1 MAENG
6 GISKKPRLGSGP
18 GQEANITHPSGQERL
33 NAGDNPAP
41 GRPAEPQNDVR
52 RYSRTFIHYVEIGDD
67 GGDDTFT
74 SDAYEEGDEAVE
86 LTFEWAWKNIEYWRL
101 NASMTKA
108 DIQAAFIGTK
118 RWRMKEMGF
127 EISNIIPTTE
137 ELGTVGGAVTETL
150 TFNQRPYMFTYID
163 DKYALF
169 QNSQNSKQGADIGPN
184 RNFVTNL
191 PTTRAEGNLN
201 RVKDYRTVSTP
212 WWERN
217 RPDNTIPAED
227 TQSGDAE
234 EFMSAFNT
242 DGWSAL
248 HTGETWGFTWVQSSK
263 LWFPAMEYSM
273 MRTVKIGNEDPLNI
287 QSMVGEVGP
296 WNQGQSTN
304 EWIPTNTGEWPAS
317 VEGAMKNPFTGDFT
331 QTSKMVTTMLPF
343 HSNSPP
349 PIACIRSPKL
359 LKSND
364 SPMKLT
370 FQITCTYHCVIEL
383 ERYDGGPQNAGF
395 MPNVRYTEFKNAGSN
410 REVGIQGAYPSKM
423 TSLNSWP
430 YNQRVYQGT
439 HSEFPRPLTK

>member
-1 MAENG
+1 MVHYKLGTPCAWLKQCTKNLNPNIWTELFKEKIVEETSNKSVLEMLDFLDQKTPGPSMPRKGLENAPRG
-6 GISKKPRLGSGP
+6 KKR
-18 GQEANITHPSGQERL
+18 
-33 NAGDNPAP
+33 PAP
-41 GRPAEPQNDVR
+41 KERDESVKKVLFEETCEGCEKGWGGQHAHSCCN
-52 RYSRTFIHYVEIGDD
+52 YGDL
-67 GGDDTFT
+67 
-74 SDAYEEGDEAVE
+74 GDEFDEEMVAEVE
-86 LTFEWAWKNIEYWRL
+86 
-101 NASMTKA
+101 
-108 DIQAAFIGTK
+108 
-118 RWRMKEMGF
+118 
-127 EISNIIPTTE
+127 IPTTS
-137 ELGTVGGAVTETL
+137 VGQKE
-150 TFNQRPYMFTYID
+150 
-163 DKYALF
+163 
-169 QNSQNSKQGADIGPN
+169 
-184 RNFVTNL
+184 
-191 PTTRAEGNLN
+191 
-201 RVKDYRTVSTP
+201 KDYRTVSTP

-439 HSEFPRPLTK
+439 HSETPRPLTK